1 MSKSRSETNKMVIDM
16 CHGTNISGEVED
28 EYEEEDFNF
37 VEADLPEDIET
48 LKKMIVEVKEEKV
61 RLKKQISD
69 KSKLIQIYLKGKK
82 YQELIIERQKF
93 YIEAEKKWVEILDAR
108 LEAADLEIEYD
119 GWYYNNKPKEES

>member
-82 YQELIIERQKF
+82 YQELIIEHQKF